1 MGSAGLLQ
9 AMQKSFT
16 IVQKQDQK
24 LRRILKEKELRTK
37 QFQQYKEDTKKA
49 FAKQVQL
56 YEADIQRLDAEYSTA
71 METGQVASAQVKAL
85 AVNGTPP
92 PPARDPLQAEESW
105 QALWH
110 AVENAE
116 PGLGFLQEAYD
127 AVANSGMVRMAV
139 HGNAAHLSSDSVTQ
153 TVRAM
158 AVGPGPAQHV
168 TGAAPLTRDPRQ
180 FQQPH
185 FVATA
190 NAGASVGQVVSGPPG
205 LGPPQYAPDGAAAFG
220 AGAGQGGTHPGPPQ
234 STHVPDGVSN
244 GPYRFAP
251 WTASSPTCGSRRIWT
266 YGSMPLRPVHY
277 IAILGERSFHY
288 VAAPQAHTYQAATA
302 DAQYRPNWS
311 LLSRQAGS
319 AQSYSP
325 VRAPSRHATAGPR
338 WHSGIRGPGGL
349 DGEQGSGPPGT
360 HFQLGRRTGD
370 PGERPEPH
378 GVVALNRGRRE
389 SRFRHPCLVP
399 WLVGPMSPVGQMAL
413 CSGDEGCDSSSSQIS
428 ERQFWSVQWEDVQS
442 CFQPA
447 FTPPFL
453 SLLLPS
459 ASSCHDAGAKGLG
472 FLGLLS
478 SGPTCTS
485 SDPEGVCATY
495 QCCTPFR
502 SSTGPVHRVGL
513 ASRFPDFA
521 VEAPKRRIGGSGT
534 PAATLLGFDVLCI
547 CALVLDFGL
556 SSLSFFMPLLL
567 MLALGLLRL
576 LCKPLAL
583 HKSPA
588 GRVCLGALTWVPAQ
602 LVLPLGLQGLCW
614 EPHRRK
620 SIPRGICSW
629 QDSRLKTFRQPRPSF
644 RRGPPAL
651 RVPFLLL
658 ALLYPGGVIAMTT
671 PRGAAEHEPPDAL
684 PGPSELLP
692 TFVGNPEVR
701 IPWLDAARDTSDDVV
716 ELPWDCRP
724 PDPPGDGWLGIQV
737 YSPFYRTVPFACSER
752 RCRNTHQVVD
762 AIRDFVGGV
771 PHDLFPVLVPIL
783 PQRFTEY
790 GGFIRS
796 PRFTRHSDGSGLTA
810 VIFDLSRVGGRYFAD
825 VVPGRMS
832 YQEMIDHVYCYTAHC
847 DHPLCFFVGC
857 RQAAWPHGQPFQLQD
872 GVAITVTSIPDFHN
886 QASTFEDL
894 LANKSLWGPVA
905 QMPLLEPLHG
915 TLVQHEN
922 ERFFIAPYHQ
932 EGEGLPAAVA
942 RRIRRPLVDL
952 TTCSFAIKDFDYK
965 GYACDQI
972 LAVFNLPWPGSNRLQ
987 GKRRDIFTLCDGRAL
1002 GMVPLVLHSAH
1013 PVIHL
1018 PSLAANLAL
1027 RIPSAWCL
1035 DAVGGKRVEDE
1046 VFVGGHSTIM
1056 LYMHRESSDS
1066 EPDGEGP
1073 EISSDADSGESLHGQ
1088 LDVANEYPVP
1098 PLAQPEHPPWR
1109 QRAVTV
1115 VTHAEA
1121 TDTAAH
1127 HGSPSDQRLADAT
1140 DLGGVVFAPHYQA
1153 EFFAI
1158 GVHAAEGLSEVV
1170 GRIKAS
1176 ALHLPLADLPGF
1188 VEVQPLPYTGFC
1200 AFVAFSE
1207 VVPANDNVAVV
1218 LDLSRVD
1225 GNIFAVVLPAK
1236 LDFDAWDPYVRA
1248 LFPRPIQDYDL
1259 FNGVQAQPHAH
1270 GDPLYLQAGNLLVV
1284 CPRFASPSNRV
1295 TLTTLFSL
1303 RETWS
1308 GVDMLPRPPRSG
1320 ICLLTD
1326 EDRWFLHPRHYPG
1339 CTLRQSIERCL
1350 GAPNGAVTYE
1360 RARFGPIK
1368 DLCLHGEACRGV
1380 FFACRNPPPAEERQ
1394 RDDCFVFLDF
1404 RPAGCRPFGVYQLG
1418 CCWQTK
1424 SLLDLFP
1431 FKLPSGFELTI
1442 EGGTQDGEHLRVTSG
1457 TTLVFRL
1464 QRGHAA
1470 VAPDEG
1476 HPIPV
1481 SEHHDPRGTVQ
1492 HSTEPSGSQDDCRS
1506 GQRSRSPRRT
1516 SLPTTNSL
1524 CVLGGGGNAEPR
1536 RICKTSRGTGRL
1548 RICISKLKRAVV
1560 DPLLAKLTIHPENL
1574 LTSAPSAVAVNC
1586 GARPPAHGYYQC
1598 SLPFG
1603 TDKGVFIFGPSAPS
1617 RHKLLDE
1624 PTPGTHSGRL
1634 NLAVLRYLSARLG
1647 HGWRYTPGR
1656 SALFI
1661 RDDEDSET
1669 ELDLGSPSNG
1679 PLLLVFHIV
1688 APMFSPEIIEVML
1701 HLPATVQEAIAA
1713 V

>member
-1 MGSAGLLQ
+1 
-9 AMQKSFT
+9 
-16 IVQKQDQK
+16 
-24 LRRILKEKELRTK
+24 
-37 QFQQYKEDTKKA
+37 
-49 FAKQVQL
+49 
-56 YEADIQRLDAEYSTA
+56 
-71 METGQVASAQVKAL
+71 
-85 AVNGTPP
+85 
-92 PPARDPLQAEESW
+92 
-105 QALWH
+105 
-110 AVENAE
+110 
-116 PGLGFLQEAYD
+116 
-127 AVANSGMVRMAV
+127 
-139 HGNAAHLSSDSVTQ
+139 
-153 TVRAM
+153 
-158 AVGPGPAQHV
+158 
-168 TGAAPLTRDPRQ
+168 
-180 FQQPH
+180 
-185 FVATA
+185 
-190 NAGASVGQVVSGPPG
+190 
-205 LGPPQYAPDGAAAFG
+205 
-220 AGAGQGGTHPGPPQ
+220 
-234 STHVPDGVSN
+234 
-244 GPYRFAP
+244 
-251 WTASSPTCGSRRIWT
+251 
-266 YGSMPLRPVHY
+266 
-277 IAILGERSFHY
+277 
-288 VAAPQAHTYQAATA
+288 
-302 DAQYRPNWS
+302 
-311 LLSRQAGS
+311 
-319 AQSYSP
+319 
-325 VRAPSRHATAGPR
+325 
-338 WHSGIRGPGGL
+338 
-349 DGEQGSGPPGT
+349 
-360 HFQLGRRTGD
+360 
-370 PGERPEPH
+370 
-378 GVVALNRGRRE
+378 
-389 SRFRHPCLVP
+389 
-399 WLVGPMSPVGQMAL
+399 
-413 CSGDEGCDSSSSQIS
+413 
-428 ERQFWSVQWEDVQS
+428 
-442 CFQPA
+442 
-447 FTPPFL
+447 
-453 SLLLPS
+453 
-459 ASSCHDAGAKGLG
+459 
-472 FLGLLS
+472 
-478 SGPTCTS
+478 
-485 SDPEGVCATY
+485 
-495 QCCTPFR
+495 
-502 SSTGPVHRVGL
+502 
-513 ASRFPDFA
+513 
-521 VEAPKRRIGGSGT
+521 
-534 PAATLLGFDVLCI
+534 
-547 CALVLDFGL
+547 
-556 SSLSFFMPLLL
+556 
-567 MLALGLLRL
+567 
-576 LCKPLAL
+576 
-583 HKSPA
+583 
-588 GRVCLGALTWVPAQ
+588 
-602 LVLPLGLQGLCW
+602 
-614 EPHRRK
+614 
-620 SIPRGICSW
+620 
-629 QDSRLKTFRQPRPSF
+629 
-644 RRGPPAL
+644 
-651 RVPFLLL
+651 
-658 ALLYPGGVIAMTT
+658 MTT

-1270 GDPLYLQAGNLLVV
+1270 GDPLYLQAGRHVV
-1284 CPRFASPSNRV
+1284 GYA
-1295 TLTTLFSL
+1295 
-1303 RETWS
+1303 
-1308 GVDMLPRPPRSG
+1308 
-1320 ICLLTD
+1320 CLLM
-1326 EDRWFLHPRHYPG
+1326 
-1339 CTLRQSIERCL
+1339 
-1350 GAPNGAVTYE
+1350 
-1360 RARFGPIK
+1360 
-1368 DLCLHGEACRGV
+1368 
-1380 FFACRNPPPAEERQ
+1380 
-1394 RDDCFVFLDF
+1394 
-1404 RPAGCRPFGVYQLG
+1404 
-1418 CCWQTK
+1418 
-1424 SLLDLFP
+1424 
-1431 FKLPSGFELTI
+1431 
-1442 EGGTQDGEHLRVTSG
+1442 
-1457 TTLVFRL
+1457 
-1464 QRGHAA
+1464 
-1470 VAPDEG
+1470 
-1476 HPIPV
+1476 
-1481 SEHHDPRGTVQ
+1481 
-1492 HSTEPSGSQDDCRS
+1492 
-1506 GQRSRSPRRT
+1506 
-1516 SLPTTNSL
+1516 
-1524 CVLGGGGNAEPR
+1524 
-1536 RICKTSRGTGRL
+1536 
-1548 RICISKLKRAVV
+1548 
-1560 DPLLAKLTIHPENL
+1560 
-1574 LTSAPSAVAVNC
+1574 
-1586 GARPPAHGYYQC
+1586 
-1598 SLPFG
+1598 
-1603 TDKGVFIFGPSAPS
+1603 

-1624 PTPGTHSGRL
+1624 PTPGTHS
-1634 NLAVLRYLSARLG
+1634 
-1647 HGWRYTPGR
+1647 GR

-1669 ELDLGSPSNG
+1669 ELDLGRGVGVFLALPAWHINQAIVCVDAREIDGRLFAAPSPAYIDYQSCLVIACLPEIPSLQAWLGFEGAQVDEEVRHVTDGTTLFLTTSDRAPQPQDSLGQNLLFRERWSFADLTGPVRGVETYCLVAGGDQILYCDASLHGFECRTVIAIGRYVPGVSDGSFEVLLDARALSAGWVSVPADGRGVSVRRLLDACGSDVPPGWKVQIKGCSDHAAILSARPGQVFTAILVPAVDATAWARESATPSPDVPAGSSAHHTSRRGQG
-1679 PLLLVFHIV
+1679 PLREPTAPNPTGPDNDTSGSRRDHAAGDIGVLEGVFRVLGQNYRSEFVSVRMPLNLDPVAALHMISAARHPASSALLPRLCVVHPQPYSSYALV
-1688 APMFSPEIIEVML
+1688 LA
-1701 HLPATVQEAIAA
+1701 LPAWQPDGAVVVFDCVQLNGRLFALQIGRTVDRQGLLNAAQDIAEVVA
-1713 V
+1713 DPPAELVVVPAQPALVDHAFLGFWNRNVLAAWRAAPSATPRDPICFLDQRPVLHQVLWVRCPDGLLALGPVFEWHLWRCPPGFQVCVRQGSDHFDDPNQALRVYDGEVLTILFLPCPPQDPPADEDENFRPDGGDEPPSQGGARNARRSRRSTGSDAGTGGSHGHASSANSILIAMGIMAPNAE